1 MQLDRML
8 ARALSSE
15 QAPGQAPVRTRRR
28 MPTGN
33 LSMHTICPAFAARCR
48 RLAVTLFETPLRQ
61 SSPLQRSARAARGA
75 LTATV
80 RSAMVVFTL
89 GAGLAAA
96 AAPPKVPAGVA
107 VTRTSALPAAPVDS
121 AKALDKLA
129 PGLHTRTVSLREL
142 GAFRPLELRGVDR
155 SAYLPLTVRFDESVV
170 RARLHLNFTFS
181 PTLLA
186 DLSQLKVMID
196 DEPLASIRLPKERLG
211 TPQTVDIDLDPRYFV
226 EFAKLHF
233 QFLGHYTMD
242 CEFPFHTS
250 LWASISNESTLELVT
265 RPLVQSND
273 LALLPAPFFDIRDNR
288 RVELPFVFAQQPSV
302 ATLQSAG
309 VLASWFGAGASYRG
323 AHFPALFDTL
333 PARHAVVLATND
345 ERPARLALPLVQV
358 PTLLIE
364 AHPDDPAVK
373 LLIVLGKD
381 AEQLRTAVEALVLG
395 QAVLTGDRA
404 EIRSVRLP
412 QPSVAYEAP
421 NIVRT
426 GERVRIGDLV
436 ANAADL
442 QVSGQV
448 LDPIRINLRLPADI
462 FTWEARGMPVDLRFR
477 YTPPHDA
484 GQANLGVRIN
494 DEFVQSFPLR
504 AAGVGGSAERLE
516 LPFLEDTGTL
526 ISQGLTVPAFQLG
539 PNNQLQFLFDIP
551 PQDEGRCRSTL
562 GGAQAAIDPDSTL
575 DLTHIE
581 HYAAMP
587 NLAFFANS
595 GFPFTKFADLG
606 QTAVIVPDGP
616 KPAEVETLLT
626 ALGQFGASTGAAA
639 TRLTVLAASHVQD
652 AGDRDLLVIASG
664 VTSPLLESW
673 KATLPARI
681 DAGQRAA
688 SVLGRLSDA
697 GTEWFSG
704 ATPHAVPRDGWTE
717 LSAKGPLA
725 AIMGFESPLQSGR
738 SVVVL
743 NATDAAA
750 LPAAATALIDAGK
763 VREIRGDLVLLRGDA
778 VQSFRVG
785 DVYYVGHLSWWR
797 WLWFQLHSHPLILAA
812 LGLLLG
818 VFLALLVFATMRRMA
833 ARRLAAG
840 P

>member
-1 MQLDRML
+1 MQ
-8 ARALSSE
+8 
-15 QAPGQAPVRTRRR
+15 
-28 MPTGN
+28 
-33 LSMHTICPAFAARCR
+33 TIGSATAACR
-48 RLAVTLFETPLRQ
+48 RWLAVNLAPCLFRQLRNGG
-61 SSPLQRSARAARGA
+61 SRNG
-75 LTATV
+75 TATV
-80 RSAMVVFTL
+80 FRGIARRVRNIAV
-89 GAGLAAA
+89 AALALHVLPALAVA
-96 AAPPKVPAGVA
+96 AAPAVS
-107 VTRTSALPAAPVDS
+107 VTRTAALPALPRNAAAVADR
-121 AKALDKLA
+121 LDRLA
-129 PGLHTRTVSLREL
+129 PGLHTRAVTLRDL
-142 GAFRPLELRGVDR
+142 GAYRPLELRGVDR

-181 PTLLA
+181 PTLLP

-196 DEPLASIRLPKERLG
+196 DEPLASIRLPRERLG
-211 TPQTVDIDLDPRYFV
+211 VPQSVDIDLDPRYFV
-226 EFAKLHF
+226 EFARLHF

-242 CEFPFHTS
+242 CEFPFHSS

-265 RPLVQSND
+265 RPLVQRDD
-273 LALLPAPFFDIRDNR
+273 LALMPAPFFDMRDNR
-288 RVELPFVFAQQPSV
+288 RLELPFVFARQPSL
-302 ATLQSAG
+302 ATLRSAG
-309 VLASWFGAGASYRG
+309 VLASWFGAAANYRG
-323 AHFPALFDTL
+323 AHFPVLYDAL
-333 PARHAVVLATND
+333 PARHAVILATND
-345 ERPARLALPLVQV
+345 ERPSRPALPLVQV
-358 PTLLIE
+358 PTLLITSN
-364 AHPDDPAVK
+364 PDDPSVK
-373 LLIVLGKD
+373 LLLVLGKD
-381 AEQLRTAVEALVLG
+381 ADQLRTAVEALVLG
-395 QAVLTGDRA
+395 QAALTGDRV
-404 EIRSVRLP
+404 EVREVRLP
-412 QPSVAYEAP
+412 QASLAYQAP
-421 NIVRT
+421 NVVHT
-426 GERVRIGDLV
+426 GDKVRIGDLV
-436 ANAADL
+436 EHAADL

-448 LDPIRINLRLPADI
+448 LEPIRINLRLPADI

-477 YTPPHDA
+477 FTPPHEA

-504 AAGVGGSAERLE
+504 GSTAAGGTAERLE

-526 ISQGLTVPAFQLG
+526 VSQGLTVPAFQLG

-587 NLAFFANS
+587 NLAFFGNS
-595 GFPFTKFADLG
+595 GFPFTKFADLA
-606 QTAVIVPDGP
+606 QTAVIIPDAP
-616 KPAEVETLLT
+616 QPPEVEATLT
-626 ALGQFGASTGAAA
+626 TLGQFGADTGVAA
-639 TRLTVLAASHVQD
+639 TRLTLLAASHAQE

-664 VTSPLLESW
+664 VASPLLESW

-681 DAGQRAA
+681 DSGQRAS

-704 ATPHAVPRDGWTE
+704 ATPHAVPRDGWTQIA
-717 LSAKGPLA
+717 AKGPLA

-743 NATDAAA
+743 NATEAAA
-750 LPAAATALIDAGK
+750 LPAAALALIDAGK
-763 VREIRGDLVLLRGDA
+763 VRELRGDLVLLRGDT

-785 DVYYVGHLSWWR
+785 ETYYVGHLAWWR
-797 WLWFQLHSHPLILAA
+797 WIWFQLHSHPLLLAA

-818 VFLALLVFATMRRMA
+818 VFLALLVFGTLRRMA

>member
-1 MQLDRML
+1 
-8 ARALSSE
+8 
-15 QAPGQAPVRTRRR
+15 V
-28 MPTGN
+28 
-33 LSMHTICPAFAARCR
+33 
-48 RLAVTLFETPLRQ
+48 
-61 SSPLQRSARAARGA
+61 
-75 LTATV
+75 
-80 RSAMVVFTL
+80 
-89 GAGLAAA
+89 
-96 AAPPKVPAGVA
+96 
-107 VTRTSALPAAPVDS
+107 VTRTSALPPAAAAPS
-121 AKALDKLA
+121 RLLDKPA

-142 GAFRPLELRGVDR
+142 GAFRPIELRGVDR

-196 DEPLASIRLPKERLG
+196 DEPLASIRLAKDRLG
-211 TPQTVDIDLDPRYFV
+211 TPQSVDIDLDPRYFV

-265 RPLVQSND
+265 RPLVQRDD
-273 LALLPAPFFDIRDNR
+273 LAFMPAPFFDIRDNR
-288 RVELPFVFAQQPSV
+288 RLELPFVFAHQPSL

-309 VLASWFGAGASYRG
+309 VLASWFGAAASYRG
-323 AHFPALFDTL
+323 AHFPALFDAL
-333 PARHAVVLATND
+333 PARHAIVLATND
-345 ERPARLALPLVQV
+345 ERPARPALPQVQV
-358 PTLLIE
+358 PTVMIVP
-364 AHPDDPAVK
+364 HPDDASVK
-373 LLIVLGKD
+373 LLLVLGKD
-381 AEQLRTAVEALVLG
+381 AEQLRTAVQALVLG
-395 QAVLTGDRA
+395 QAVLTGDRV

-412 QPSVAYEAP
+412 QASGPYEAP
-421 NIVRT
+421 NIVQT
-426 GERVRIGDLV
+426 GGRVRVGDLV
-436 ANAADL
+436 QNAADL

-448 LDPIRINLRLPADI
+448 LEPIRINLRLPADI

-477 YTPPHDA
+477 YTPPHEA
-484 GQANLGVRIN
+484 GQANLGIRIN

-504 AAGVGGSAERLE
+504 AAGTSGTSERLE

-539 PNNQLQFLFDIP
+539 PNNQLQFIFDIP

-575 DLTHIE
+575 DLSHIE

-595 GFPFTKFADLG
+595 GFPFTKYADLG
-606 QTAVIVPDGP
+606 QTAVIVPDAP
-616 KPAEVETLLT
+616 QPAEVETLLT
-626 ALGQFGASTGAAA
+626 TVGQFGAATGTAA
-639 TRLTVLAASHVQD
+639 TRLTVLGTSHAQD

-664 VTSPLLESW
+664 VATPLLDSW

-697 GTEWFSG
+697 GSEWFSG

-717 LSAKGPLA
+717 ISAKGPLA

-750 LPAAATALIDAGK
+750 LPIAANALIDAGK
-763 VREIRGDLVLLRGDA
+763 VREVRGDLVLLRGEG
-778 VQSFRVG
+778 VQSYRVG
-785 DVYYVGHLSWWR
+785 DTYYVGHLSWWR
-797 WLWFQLHSHPLILAA
+797 WIWFQLHSHPLVLAA

>member
-1 MQLDRML
+1 MQ
-8 ARALSSE
+8 SFGP
-15 QAPGQAPVRTRRR
+15 AP
-28 MPTGN
+28 
-33 LSMHTICPAFAARCR
+33 AARCCGLPLPR
-48 RLAVTLFETPLRQ
+48 CAPPSPHRATCPHAVSRGRSRPAVALRGI
-61 SSPLQRSARAARGA
+61 AA
-75 LTATV
+75 LC
-80 RSAMVVFTL
+80 FL
-89 GAGLAAA
+89 GAAA
-96 AAPPKVPAGVA
+96 AQAAPAPVPPVS
-107 VTRTSALPAAPVDS
+107 VTRTATLSALPRGVAPTP
-121 AKALDKLA
+121 ANLDRLA
-129 PGLHTRTVSLREL
+129 PGLRTRIVTLRDL
-142 GAFRPLELRGVDR
+142 GAYRPLELRGVDR

-181 PTLLA
+181 PTLLT

-196 DEPLASIRLPKERLG
+196 DEPLASIRLPRERLG
-211 TPQTVDIDLDPRYFV
+211 TPQTVDVDLDPRYFV

-265 RPLVQSND
+265 RPLVQRND
-273 LALLPAPFFDIRDNR
+273 LANMPAPFFDVRDNR
-288 RVELPFVFAQQPSV
+288 RLELPFVFAAQPSL
-302 ATLQSAG
+302 ATLRSAS
-309 VLASWFGAGASYRG
+309 VLASWFGAAASYRG
-323 AHFPALFDTL
+323 AHFPVFYDAL
-333 PARHAVVLATND
+333 PARHAVILATND
-345 ERPARLALPLVQV
+345 ERPARPALPQVQV
-358 PTLLIE
+358 PTVIVTD
-364 AHPDDPAVK
+364 HPDDPSVK
-373 LLIVLGKD
+373 LLLVLGKD
-381 AEQLRTAVEALVLG
+381 ADQLRTAVEALVLG
-395 QAVLTGDRA
+395 QAALSGDRA
-404 EIRSVRLP
+404 EIREVRLP
-412 QPSVAYEAP
+412 QASVAYQAP

-436 ANAADL
+436 EHASDL

-448 LDPIRINLRLPADI
+448 LEPIRINLRLPADI

-477 YTPPHDA
+477 YTPPHET
-484 GQANLGVRIN
+484 GQASLGVRIN
-494 DEFVQSFPLR
+494 DEFVESFPLR
-504 AAGVGGSAERLE
+504 GAATGGNAERLE

-526 ISQGLTVPAFQLG
+526 VSQGLTVPAFQLG

-606 QTAVIVPDGP
+606 QTAVIIPDAP
-616 KPAEVETLLT
+616 KPAEVETALT
-626 ALGQFGASTGAAA
+626 TLGQFGAATGVAA
-639 TRLTVLAASHVQD
+639 TRLTLLTASHAQD

-664 VTSPLLESW
+664 VASPLLDAW

-681 DAGQRAA
+681 DSGQRAT

-697 GTEWFSG
+697 GSEWFSG
-704 ATPHAVPRDGWTE
+704 ATPHAVPRDGWTQI
-717 LSAKGPLA
+717 AARGPLA

-743 NATDAAA
+743 NATDAAVLPDAA
-750 LPAAATALIDAGK
+750 LALVDAGK
-763 VREIRGDLVLLRGDA
+763 VRELRGDLVLLRGDT

-785 DVYYVGHLSWWR
+785 DTYYVGHLSWWR
-797 WLWFQLHSHPLILAA
+797 WIWFQLHSHPLLLAA

-818 VFLALLVFATMRRMA
+818 VFLALLVFGTMRRMA